1 MKNAI
6 STSIT
11 CLFLALIFTNC
22 GNKTPNANQ
31 TAPVANNRQM
41 IEAPTVVDAI
51 KVMPAVQPA
60 FKAYAKGYQIYK
72 CDSIAPDQYA
82 WKFDRPEAV
91 LYDEHDVKIGTH
103 YKNGGPA
110 WESADGSIVIA
121 NGDKATIKADT
132 SHAGAI
138 PWLLLQQKAYGGNK
152 DGVFSRVTKIQRVDT
167 YRGKA
172 PSVPLELAYK
182 GTELYV
188 PYTATYY
195 FYE

>member
-1 MKNAI
+1 MKKTI
-6 STSIT
+6 QTSIA
-11 CLFLALIFTNC
+11 CLYFALICTNC
-22 GNKTPNANQ
+22 RNKTSSADQ
-31 TAPVANNRQM
+31 AAPITRPTIAT
-41 IEAPTVVDAI
+41 PTVVDAI
-51 KVMPAVQPA
+51 KVEPVAPPI

-82 WKFDRPEAV
+82 WKFDRPEAT
-91 LYDEHDVKIGTH
+91 LYDDHDVKIGTH

-132 SHAGAI
+132 SHPGNI
-138 PWLLLQQKAYGGNK
+138 PGLLLQQKAYGGNK
-152 DGVFSRVTKIQRVDT
+152 EGVFGRVTKIQRVDT
-167 YRGKA
+167 HQGKA
-172 PSVPLELAYK
+172 PSGLTGSAYK
-182 GTELYV
+182 GTELYM